1 MNTEWNAIKMNIK
14 CANDTKKPLFLHLLH
29 KKKSK
34 KTRRLFV
41 MCLNGMEIK
50 LNEEKRVKMTMNAH
64 RVNSN
69 DL

>member
-34 KTRRLFV
+34 KNEKIVRDVFEW
-41 MCLNGMEIK
+41 NGNKIK
-50 LNEEKRVKMTMNAH
+50 WRKTSK
-64 RVNSN
+64 N
-69 DL
+69 DDECASS